1 VGALRQKADP
11 SPCGARHGVDGAGSR
26 ESGAHISALT
36 RPVIASPPVPPY
48 SRCSRAFDACT
59 FRQACFLARP
69 GRWAMTT
76 RSKRI
81 KTQAKHLGTRH
92 DTWCQNGPS
101 SMRLKGAVKTHIS
114 SARRKPLFG
123 TKEIAPRIRETLNTC
138 LQIVGGFCHAKPP
151 TQQLAGEYFSNDSAL
166 NFSRSQTG
174 GVLYF

>member
-1 VGALRQKADP
+1 
-11 SPCGARHGVDGAGSR
+11 
-26 ESGAHISALT
+26 
-36 RPVIASPPVPPY
+36 
-48 SRCSRAFDACT
+48 
-59 FRQACFLARP
+59 
-69 GRWAMTT
+69 
-76 RSKRI
+76 
-81 KTQAKHLGTRH
+81 
-92 DTWCQNGPS
+92 
-101 SMRLKGAVKTHIS
+101 MRLKGAVKTHIS